1 MCIVMSM
8 ADIFSAAKNVSVL
21 RWREPGVSLLVEA
34 KSSEGNVVI
43 QINVHICLFRP
54 QRSARV

>member
-34 KSSEGNVVI
+34 KSSEDNVVI
-43 QINVHICLFRP
+43 
-54 QRSARV
+54 